1 MTYNIVLVSGRS
13 TEIRSQDCSNLGSG
27 PPVGTMEAAQT
38 LAWPNSDMSVL
49 TKFVAAKVRSVLPE
63 ELVHSDVLQALSLQ
77 NQSWQYQ
84 FVVCVA
90 ARRDFSF
97 SSFIVWPL
105 GFSCGFS
112 PTGVCSQ
119 GCPRSHESAPA
130 RKGYRRGGGCGH
142 SVPTM
147 QEIE

>member
-1 MTYNIVLVSGRS
+1 
-13 TEIRSQDCSNLGSG
+13 
-27 PPVGTMEAAQT
+27 MEAAQT

-49 TKFVAAKVRSVLPE
+49 TKFTAAKVRSVLPE
-63 ELVHSDVLQALSLQ
+63 ELVHSDVLQTLSLQ

-84 FVVCVA
+84 FMVCVA

-105 GFSCGFS
+105 GFSGGFS

-142 SVPTM
+142 KCAYYAGDRVKRIWWWPLGPQGWGSLQLRS
-147 QEIE
+147 QESHPGLK